1 MAGSERKRELR
12 RRRSRSKKLATLKVK
27 AVKATKSEKE
37 VIAAKLRKITPGAT
51 QVIEAWQL
59 KG

>member
-12 RRRSRSKKLATLKVK
+12 RRRTRTKKVTLLKAR

-37 VIAAKLRKITPGAT
+37 VIAAKLRKITPGA
-51 QVIEAWQL
+51 QL
-59 KG
+59 LIDNMKLVG